1 MVGPLNPEIRHFYV
15 LGSLPW
21 IGYLNKCA
29 GGIVRTQNLE
39 SGSIFR
45 CIDILFES
53 LERSLLVGYT
63 TSQEKKT

>member
-1 MVGPLNPEIRHFYV
+1 MVGPLNPA
-15 LGSLPW
+15 GSLPW
-21 IGYLNKCA
+21 VGNLNKCA

-39 SGSIFR
+39 SGCVFR

-63 TSQEKKT
+63 TSQEEKT